1 VKDQDAIAAKQYR
14 RLEQLLFTSIPYF
27 FSSTSVIIE
36 DVTSNTYL
44 PLYTVFVLFFTK
56 SE

>member
-1 VKDQDAIAAKQYR
+1 MGIAAKQYR